1 MFGKKEHINT
11 ALRVCIL
18 MSFWKILFPGDYIL
32 SFGYLLHSDHFYLYK
47 CNVTINNFQLHV
59 ILLPTNSKNI
69 IGCYLWCP
77 IIESNG
83 NFIRYILRQI
93 LYLLFVFNILAA
105 VLLNIPIP
113 SLVLLP
119 ISANSKLILH
129 IAKFVDSH
137 VAKMVAMHEQAIQ
150 DVYTTS
156 SKLLENF
163 R

>member
-11 ALRVCIL
+11 SLRVCIL
-18 MSFWKILFPGDYIL
+18 MCFWKILFPGDYNL

-47 CNVTINNFQLHV
+47 CNVIINNFQLHV
-59 ILLPTNSKNI
+59 VLLPTNSKNI
-69 IGCYLWCP
+69 IGCL
-77 IIESNG
+77 ESQSNG
-83 NFIRYILRQI
+83 TFIIYISIQI
-93 LYLLFVFNILAA
+93 LYLLFVIKTLAA

-129 IAKFVDSH
+129 IAKFVDSR

-163 R
+163 K